1 MTDQSQTTPEQEPTM
16 SRNEAL
22 ALREDMSLGQM
33 ADIFV
38 RSGFF
43 SDTRKMSQALVKI
56 VAGRELGFPPI
67 ASMTGI
73 DIIDGRVA
81 FSANF
86 MAAMIK
92 RSGRYWYTVKV
103 MTDQECTLEFYS
115 IGADGAR
122 VPEGMSTFTLADA
135 QRAKTKNMDKF
146 PRNMLFARAMS
157 NGFRWYTP
165 DLAGGPV
172 YTPEELGREVDEQ
185 GELLRKPNL
194 PSVTEMFSGEPKP
207 AAQQVVEQKHQ
218 PLEVEAAQAQPSLPS
233 QAEAEAQLKREV
245 PGYKTEAEKEA
256 AKTGKPAAPRSQSG
270 LPPMGEPPRPDDEQ
284 PEGMPQAELDALAK
298 QARGV
303 GLPDDGDA
311 EPTIYTKGVLR
322 YRKNAQ
328 GQEEVELKAQ
338 SWKLAQQVVGPKGLS
353 PEAMQKFNKMFG
365 QDAGSTKHMVAHL
378 EKWFK
383 VKAIPSLTWE
393 QLAACV
399 KANAAEPL
407 YDPRWYQAKIDE
419 LAAKQVKTETKAK
432 VADAKALLGDQAAAV
447 AKAYCLPANDPLLAE
462 LARLTVPNDEGGR
475 DAAPLALAYLYAKP
489 KKGETRKPWTK
500 DSREHLETLLT
511 LVLEQGLE
519 IGSEQFEICVDS
531 VEMGGVAE

>member
-1 MTDQSQTTPEQEPTM
+1 MTDQPQPTAKNEPTM
-16 SRNEAL
+16 SRSEAL

-103 MTDQECTLEFYS
+103 MTDQECTLEFYT
-115 IGADGAR
+115 IQPDGSR
-122 VPEGMSTFTLADA
+122 LSEGLSTFTMADA

-172 YTPEELGREVDEQ
+172 YTPEELGREVDDQ

-194 PSVTEMFSGEPKP
+194 PSVTEIFSGNDDAPKP
-207 AAQQVVEQKHQ
+207 AAKTVVEQ
-218 PLEVEAAQAQPSLPS
+218 AQPKAEPALPS

-256 AKTGKPAAPRSQSG
+256 AKAASKPQAKTSSG
-270 LPPMGEPPRPDDEQ
+270 LPPMEGLEPSAADE
-284 PEGMPQAELDALAK
+284 AEAAQL
-298 QARGV
+298 ARGV
-303 GLPDDGDA
+303 STPAADE
-311 EPTIYTKGVLR
+311 EPTIYTTGVLR

-328 GQEEVELKAQ
+328 GKEEVELKPGN
-338 SWKLAQQVVGPKGLS
+338 WKIAKQVIGPKGLS
-353 PEAMQKFNKMFG
+353 QESLQKFNKMFG

-378 EKWFK
+378 EKYFG

-393 QLAACV
+393 QMMACV
-399 KANAAEPL
+399 KAHAAEPL
-407 YDPRWYQAKIDE
+407 LDPRWYQAKIDE
-419 LAAKQVKTETKAK
+419 LAAKQAKAETKAK
-432 VADAKALLGDQAAAV
+432 VADAKSVLGDQAAAV
-447 AKAYCLPANDPLLAE
+447 AKAYCLPANDPLLVEIAK
-462 LARLTVPNDEGGR
+462 LTVPGDEPGAERKADPMG
-475 DAAPLALAYLYAKP
+475 LAYLYAKP

-500 DSREHLETLLT
+500 DSREWLETLLT
-511 LVLEQGLE
+511 LVLEGGLE
-519 IGSEQFEICVDS
+519 IGSEEFEACVDS
-531 VEMGGVAE
+531 VEQGGVQE